1 MSRYKRV
8 EKTASIGNGAYGV
21 VYKAID
27 LHNNTPVALKKIKLE
42 VEIFMIHL
50 VHNGRL
56 MRKAYLRQPS
66 EKSRHFN
73 SSNTPI
79 S

>member
-27 LHNNTPVALKKIKLE
+27 LNDNTPVALKKIKLE
-42 VEIFMIHL
+42 VEIIT
-50 VHNGRL
+50 
-56 MRKAYLRQPS
+56 RQ
-66 EKSRHFN
+66 
-73 SSNTPI
+73 SS
-79 S
+79 